1 MWEEK
6 TLLIDDVVGDTGII
20 TEATRMGIK
29 VTVETSNGE
38 GTEYE
43 ISLSDIIKG
52 GITAWIAYMELMTT
66 RTKR

>member
-1 MWEEK
+1 
-6 TLLIDDVVGDTGII
+6 
-20 TEATRMGIK
+20 MGIK